1 MSHIAGPQGQ
11 VYLGGHRAHR
21 EFAMAADK
29 IGMQMRFDHVRD
41 LETVE
46 RLYRH
51 CG

>member
-29 IGMQMRFDHVRD
+29 IGTLNLSDFVVD
-41 LETVE
+41 
-46 RLYRH
+46 
-51 CG
+51 